1 MWVKFLTRFNIK
13 GVDKSAVAIG
23 LIAIV
28 VIIGS
33 SFIDSKLLDLI
44 IYFLI
49 LIFYI
54 VIKVRM
60 GRKKWIL

>member
-1 MWVKFLTRFNIK
+1 MWVKFLKRFNIK

>member
-1 MWVKFLTRFNIK
+1 MKFLKRFNIK
-13 GVDKSAVAIG
+13 GVDKSAVVIG

-49 LIFYI
+49 LMFYI

-60 GRKKWIL
+60 GRKK

>member
-1 MWVKFLTRFNIK
+1 MWVKFLKRFNIK

-49 LIFYI
+49 LMFYI